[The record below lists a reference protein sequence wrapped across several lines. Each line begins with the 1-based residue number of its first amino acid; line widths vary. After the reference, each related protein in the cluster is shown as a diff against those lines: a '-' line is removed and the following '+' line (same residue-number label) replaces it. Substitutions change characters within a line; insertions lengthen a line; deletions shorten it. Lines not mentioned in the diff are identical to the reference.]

1 MVVMQQRP
9 ELLIDQILLDERAAR
24 SVARSMGLSL
34 PGFPGMVGRAGQDG
48 LLTAAEIRQI
58 LETCRRQGTRYGAA
72 LIAAVARTYGK

>member
-9 ELLIDQILLDERAAR
+9 ELMIDQILLDERAAR

-34 PGFPGMVGRAGQDG
+34 TGFPGMVGRAGQDG